1 MPDVLPRRA
10 LPEWQALQALAESVA
25 PLRSLLAQP
34 GRGGFWQVA
43 APEVQVNV
51 SLQRVD
57 AAVQAAL
64 LRLAEAVHWAD
75 ARAALFAGE
84 PVNAS
89 EGRAALHMALRAPQ
103 ASGPDPL
110 GLPAQACQQAMQAR
124 REMLAL
130 AETIRH
136 DPDIRQVV
144 NLGIGGSDLGP
155 QMVTR
160 ALQGQVTSA
169 QAMHFGAN
177 GDPAELLAVLAR
189 CEPAHTLFIVSSKSF
204 TTAET
209 MANARMAR
217 QWLLAHGQDATAR
230 MVGVTAQV
238 GAAQAFGCGR
248 VLSFPDWVGGRYS
261 VWGPVGLVAAVA
273 LGSEGFEALLA
284 GARRMDEH
292 FVQAPAQANLP
303 LQLALLDVWN
313 RSFLGLHSRCVAPYA
328 SALARLPAYLQQL
341 EMESNGKQ
349 VTQQGAPVAYPTAAL
364 VWGEPGSNGQHA
376 FFQALH
382 QGADVVPVEFIT
394 VGQPPQAPADLQAL
408 VDRQHQ
414 LLLANAAAQAQA
426 LAVGDDTSDPFRRCP
441 GNRPSTTLHLQ
452 ALTPRSLGAL
462 LALYEHRV
470 FCAATLWGINPFDQ
484 FGVELGKRLCNELL
498 EARG

>member
-1 MPDVLPRRA
+1 MLDVSPRHV
-10 LPEWQALQALAESVA
+10 LPEWQALQALARSVP
-25 PLRSLLAQP
+25 PLRSLLAQR
-34 GRGGFWQVA
+34 GRSGFWPVA
-43 APEVQVNV
+43 APEVQADV
-51 SLQRVD
+51 SLQRLD

-64 LRLAEAVHWAD
+64 LQLAEAVHWAD
-75 ARAALFAGE
+75 ARASLFAGE
-84 PVNAS
+84 RVNAS

-103 ASGPDPL
+103 TEGSDPL
-110 GLPAQACQQAMQAR
+110 GLPALACQQALQAR
-124 REMLAL
+124 RDMLAL
-130 AETIRH
+130 AEQIRH
-136 DPDIRQVV
+136 DPSVRQVV

-155 QMVTR
+155 QMVAR
-160 ALQGQVTSA
+160 ALQGLAAPA
-169 QAMHFGAN
+169 QAVHFVAN

-209 MANARMAR
+209 MANAQMAK
-217 QWLLAHGQDATAR
+217 QWLQAHGQDAAAR
-230 MVGVTAQV
+230 VVGVTAQV
-238 GAAQAFGCGR
+238 QAAQEFGCGR

-261 VWGPVGLVAAVA
+261 VWGPVGLAAAVA
-273 LGSEGFEALLA
+273 LGAEAFNALLA
-284 GARRMDEH
+284 GARSMDEH

-328 SALARLPAYLQQL
+328 SALARLPAHLQQL

-349 VTQQGAPVAYPTAAL
+349 VNQAGGALPYPTAAL

-394 VGQPPQAPADLQAL
+394 VGQAPAAPPGLQAL
-408 VDRQHQ
+408 VDQQHR
-414 LLLANAAAQAQA
+414 LLRANAAAQARA
-426 LAVGDDTSDPFRRCP
+426 LAEGDDTSDPFRRCP

-470 FCAATLWGINPFDQ
+470 YCAATLWGINPFDQ